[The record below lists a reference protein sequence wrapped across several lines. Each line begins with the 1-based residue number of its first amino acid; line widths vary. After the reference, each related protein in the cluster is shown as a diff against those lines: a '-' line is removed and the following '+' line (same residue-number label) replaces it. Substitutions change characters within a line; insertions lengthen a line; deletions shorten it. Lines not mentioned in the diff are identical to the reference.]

1 MKGIQGKKKE
11 SHKSAYFLGEDF
23 SICFPNFMQYSFN
36 YTKQFYSLVI
46 AKEDMG
52 RGEGTTDIW
61 VILNL
66 KITIFQYYKE
76 AHIW

>member
-1 MKGIQGKKKE
+1 
-11 SHKSAYFLGEDF
+11 
-23 SICFPNFMQYSFN
+23 
-36 YTKQFYSLVI
+36 
-46 AKEDMG
+46 MG

-76 AHIW
+76 AHIWRHELILGVNLARYNLQITFNLLVA